1 MQNLRNGTPMPRWWA
16 VPVVGVL
23 AAAVVVL
30 IAACR
35 PDMVAWR
42 AHLAQPAIARLD
54 GAWTIDIRA
63 DSGEYGHES
72 DRARTVGAI
81 ALVLNRERVTTSLF
95 GAPPVAFGTYD
106 IRLDTLGVATGEAS
120 GTPDIWVDLHVDSV
134 VISLSPTAKWPIA
147 LVGFWRGDS
156 IVGRWRADQRA
167 GPSGIGDFVLRRR

>member
-1 MQNLRNGTPMPRWWA
+1 MQNLRDGMSVQRWWA

-23 AAAVVVL
+23 AVVVVL
-30 IAACR
+30 VAACR
-35 PDMVAWR
+35 PDMAAWR
-42 AHLAQPAIARLD
+42 GHLAEPVVARLD

-63 DSGEYGHES
+63 DSGEYGHEV
-72 DRARTVGAI
+72 DRARTVGAL

-106 IRLDTLGVATGEAS
+106 IQLDTLGVATGEAS
-120 GTPDIWVDLHVDSV
+120 GTPDIWVDLRGDSI

-156 IVGRWRADQRA
+156 VVGRWRADQRA